1 MSNKPGD
8 ITQMLAAFSG
18 GDRDALDA
26 LLPLVYDELRR
37 LASNYLERER
47 SDHTLQPTALVHE
60 AYLRLIDQRSVDWQ
74 NRAQFF
80 GLAANMMR
88 RILVNH
94 ALARRTA
101 KRGGGAKKVPLDDGS
116 IAIKDINLDLIA
128 LNEALETLERIDPEK
143 VRIVEMKFFAEMTNK
158 EVAEVMQR
166 STSTVEREWAFAR
179 GWLYQRLSE

>member
-1 MSNKPGD
+1 MPGPPGD
-8 ITQMLAAFSG
+8 ITQMLAAYSDG
-18 GDRDALDA
+18 ERDALDR

-37 LASNYLERER
+37 LAANYLDRER
-47 SDHTLQPTALVHE
+47 ADHTLQPTALVHE
-60 AYLRLIDQRSVDWQ
+60 AYLRLVDQHSVDWQ

-80 GLAANMMR
+80 GLAASMMR

-94 ALARRTA
+94 AVARRTVKRGSGA
-101 KRGGGAKKVPLDDGS
+101 KRIPLDDAS

-128 LNEALETLERIDPEK
+128 LNEALDMLETVDPKK

-158 EVAEVMQR
+158 EVAEVLQS